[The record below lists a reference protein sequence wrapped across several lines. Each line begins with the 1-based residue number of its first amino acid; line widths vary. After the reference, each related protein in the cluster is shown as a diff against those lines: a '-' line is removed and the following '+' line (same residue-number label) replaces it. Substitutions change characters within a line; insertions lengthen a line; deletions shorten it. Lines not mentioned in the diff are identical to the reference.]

1 MRYVSH
7 SVSSGTFCNTGQCY
21 RYHLNRLFSHV
32 PSLIREV
39 TALRL
44 DV

>member
-7 SVSSGTFCNTGQCY
+7 SVSSGTFCNTGQVIVTQ
-21 RYHLNRLFSHV
+21 LNRLFSHV
-32 PSLIREV
+32 PGLIREV

>member
-1 MRYVSH
+1 MFRIAYLPVLF
-7 SVSSGTFCNTGQCY
+7 VILDNVIVTQ
-21 RYHLNRLFSHV
+21 LNRLFSHV